1 LRRAPR
7 HGKDAPPYGEEIM
20 ARRPLIAGNW
30 KMNAGG
36 ADGCG
41 LAADVARLTAPF
53 GAIDVLVAPPFTA
66 LAAVAHEL
74 SSAPREVLIAAQ
86 NMHFELSGAFTGEAS
101 AGMLKESGATWVI
114 LGHSERRHIFGE
126 TDTMIAKKVIT
137 AMREG
142 LRPIVCVGETLEERE
157 AGQTLE
163 IVQKQVLAFRGAL
176 AEDPGC
182 GVIAYEPVWAIGT
195 GKVARA
201 EDAQEVHA
209 MIRKLLAGAADELA
223 EATRILYGGS
233 VKADNAAGLLGQ
245 ADIDGALVGG
255 ASLDAAGFA
264 KIAAAAE
271 VVSRARG

>member
-1 LRRAPR
+1 
-7 HGKDAPPYGEEIM
+7 M

-36 ADGCG
+36 ADGCV
-41 LAADVARLTAPF
+41 LAANVAKLTVHLDAV
-53 GAIDVLVAPPFTA
+53 DMLVAPPFTA

-74 SSAPREVLIAAQ
+74 TIAPREVFLAAQ
-86 NMHFELSGAFTGEAS
+86 NMHFEMSGAFTGEVS
-101 AGMLKESGATWVI
+101 PGMLKESGATWVI
-114 LGHSERRHIFGE
+114 VGHSERRHVFGE
-126 TDTMIAKKVIT
+126 TDTMVAKKVIA
-137 AMREG
+137 AMREE

-163 IVQKQVLAFRGAL
+163 IVQRQVLAFRGAL
-176 AEDPGC
+176 AENPGY

-195 GKVARA
+195 GKVAKA

-209 MIRKLLAGAADELA
+209 MIRKLLAGASDELA
-223 EATRILYGGS
+223 DMTRILYGGS

-245 ADIDGALVGG
+245 PDIDGALVGG

-264 KIAAAAE
+264 KIAEAGHRVAQ
-271 VVSRARG
+271 SRA